1 MWLREGRC
9 VAGGSASG
17 TGRCRRPSHPPPPP
31 LPPWLVTT
39 YKLLPPLAT
48 YIQCHWCSGEKKLW
62 TGNYLK
68 LLPLVATLKPT
79 NSGEM
84 NKIPAM
90 SLAWCSCEEK
100 RQIRNQ
106 LGWANNCHLAF
117 RNQQTIVATVPTY
130 IPSWSPNST
139 DLYFWYL
146 FVESTVNSQQ
156 TNRQIQKT

>member
-1 MWLREGRC
+1 MKRNYEQ
-9 VAGGSASG
+9 
-17 TGRCRRPSHPPPPP
+17 
-31 LPPWLVTT
+31 
-39 YKLLPPLAT
+39 KL
-48 YIQCHWCSGEKKLW
+48 KK
-62 TGNYLK
+62 GNNLK

-130 IPSWSPNST
+130 YTLEIPFGLGVLS
-139 DLYFWYL
+139 FG
-146 FVESTVNSQQ
+146 
-156 TNRQIQKT
+156 